1 MQLQS
6 GESATDM
13 PDQKNHGILVI
24 NPNGNTQVNVL
35 IQSAARRVLEADTVV
50 TVMNPLNSPL
60 SIEGPEDRR
69 DAEPRAI
76 RLLQN
81 NPGYDAY
88 MMACFDDIAIDAG
101 RSFLEVPVVA
111 CVEAAL
117 IAARFQARR
126 FTIITTV
133 ETMVPGIKKLLE
145 RFGLHRQCTVRAIG
159 VGVAASANGSSHI
172 SERINSSIRA
182 ARNEDGAKA
191 IILGSAGL
199 CGRAREL
206 SILHRLPVI
215 DSIEAALIQTET
227 YSRTRAFSAHPR
239 HLSSSRMLSGT

>member
-1 MQLQS
+1 MQTRSSDSVPGQIV
-6 GESATDM
+6 
-13 PDQKNHGILVI
+13 QKNHRIRVI

-50 TVMNPLNSPL
+50 TVKNPLDSPL
-60 SIEGPEDRR
+60 SIEGPKDRR
-69 DAEPRAI
+69 DAEPLAI
-76 RLLQN
+76 QLLEN

-101 RSFLEVPVVA
+101 RSFLDVPVIA

-133 ETMVPGIKKLLE
+133 ETMVPGIRKLLE
-145 RFGLHRQCTVRAIG
+145 RFELHRQCTVRAIG
-159 VGVAASANGSSHI
+159 IGVAATADGSSHI
-172 SERINSSIRA
+172 SERINSCIRA
-182 ARNEDGAKA
+182 ARNDDGAKA

-227 YSRTRAFSAHPR
+227 YSRTQAFSAHPR
-239 HLSSSRMLSGT
+239 HLSSNQMRSSM